1 MEMAD
6 TSDMKRD
13 RFEVVRAW
21 HEAVNRG
28 NADALVALCHNDI
41 EVGGPRGSARGSTV
55 LRDWLGRA
63 GIQLEPRRW
72 FASPGELVVEQ
83 VASWRGPD
91 GAVTNPEIVAAS
103 FRVEDGQVSRT
114 IRYGSLPEALVASG
128 LTLLDEAPSTAGWV
142 ARPGTGKE

>member
-13 RFEVVRAW
+13 RLEVVRAW

-28 NADALVALCHNDI
+28 DADGLVALCHDDI
-41 EVGGPRGSARGSTV
+41 EVGGPRGTARGSTV

-91 GAVTNPEIVAAS
+91 GAVTNPEIVASS
-103 FRVEDGQVSRT
+103 FSVEDGRVRRT
-114 IRYGSLPEALVASG
+114 IRYGSLPEALAASG
-128 LTLLDEAPSTAGWV
+128 LTLLDKVPSTAG
-142 ARPGTGKE
+142 

>member
-13 RFEVVRAW
+13 RLEVVRAW
-21 HEAVNRG
+21 HEAVNRRD
-28 NADALVALCHNDI
+28 ADALVALSDDDI
-41 EVGGPRGSARGSTV
+41 EVCGPLGSARGSTV

-72 FASPGELVVEQ
+72 FASSGELVVEQ

-91 GAVTNPEIVAAS
+91 GAFTNPEIVASS
-103 FRVEDGQVSRT
+103 FRVEDGRVRRT
-114 IRYGSLPEALVASG
+114 IRYGSLPEALAASG
-128 LTLLDEAPSTAGWV
+128 LTLLDEVPSTAG
-142 ARPGTGKE
+142 